1 MSGVKRSG
9 IVIYVAGDT
18 ADRNL
23 HSQQNHI
30 ETVLRAAHVQYEM
43 IDIASDPAYK
53 DEMRQR
59 CGNETA
65 VAPQVF
71 NGDYYCGDY
80 VSFQQAVEEER
91 IREYLR
97 VS

>member
-1 MSGVKRSG
+1 MITVYVSSVSFNKR
-9 IVIYVAGDT
+9 
-18 ADRNL
+18 L